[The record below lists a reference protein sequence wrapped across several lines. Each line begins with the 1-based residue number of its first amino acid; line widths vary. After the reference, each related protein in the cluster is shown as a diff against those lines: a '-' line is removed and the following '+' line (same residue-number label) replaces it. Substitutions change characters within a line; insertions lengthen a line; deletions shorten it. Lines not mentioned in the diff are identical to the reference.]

1 MPNFAVVIPAYN
13 EAATIRDL
21 AERALRVCPRV
32 IVVDDGSTDR
42 TAEILAGVPVQ
53 VLRNDRN
60 LGKAASLWR
69 GAQAALAHGVE
80 WIVTLDGDGQHAPE
94 DVSRLVG
101 VAGEHP
107 GCIVIGARLA
117 DRAAIPRLRY
127 FANRVAI
134 FWLSWACG
142 QRLEDSQSGFRVY
155 PAELFRQ
162 LSIPH
167 DRRHGFVFESEIL
180 IEAARLGHRCVMAP
194 IAAVYRPN
202 ARASYF
208 RHMDTARITRMVAW
222 KLLSRGLYLQG
233 LYRAYFRR
241 SAKSGQ

>member
-1 MPNFAVVIPAYN
+1 M
-13 EAATIRDL
+13 
-21 AERALRVCPRV
+21 
-32 IVVDDGSTDR
+32 
-42 TAEILAGVPVQ
+42 PVQ

-60 LGKAASLWR
+60 EGKAGSLWR
-69 GAQAALAHGVE
+69 GAQAALVHGVDL
-80 WIVTLDGDGQHAPE
+80 IVTLDGDGQHAPE
-94 DVSRLVG
+94 DIARLVA

-117 DRAAIPRLRY
+117 DRAAIPKLRY
-127 FANRVAI
+127 FANRVAA

-142 QRLEDSQSGFRVY
+142 QRLADSQSGFRVY
-155 PAELFRQ
+155 PAALFRQ

-194 IAAVYRPN
+194 IAAIYRPN
-202 ARASYF
+202 ARGSYF
-208 RHMDTARITRMVAW
+208 RQLDTVRITRMVAW

-233 LYRAYFRR
+233 FYRAFLRGAPR
-241 SAKSGQ
+241 H

>member
-1 MPNFAVVIPAYN
+1 MSDFAVVIPAYN

-21 AERALRVCPRV
+21 VQRALAQCPRV
-32 IVVDDGSTDR
+32 IVVDDGSSDR
-42 TAEILAGVPVQ
+42 TAEVLADLPVQ
-53 VLRNDRN
+53 LLRNERN
-60 LGKAASLWR
+60 QGKAASLWR
-69 GAQAALAHGVE
+69 GAQAALAHRVE
-80 WIVTLDGDGQHAPE
+80 RIVTLDGDGQHAPE
-94 DVSRLVG
+94 DIPRLVG
-101 VAGEHP
+101 VAGAHP

-117 DRAAIPRLRY
+117 DRSVIPKLRY

-155 PAELFRQ
+155 PAALFRQ

-167 DRRHGFVFESEIL
+167 DRVHGFVFESEIL

-194 IAAVYRPN
+194 IAAVYRPD
-202 ARASYF
+202 ARPSYF
-208 RHMDTARITRMVAW
+208 RQMDTVRITRMVAW

-233 LYRAYFRR
+233 FYRAFLKPR
-241 SAKSGQ
+241 A